1 MGFGQEGVESVLF
14 SKTKGM
20 GEQGGGDVNKRLNI
34 QNITRTLNMLV
45 SLKMSPVDRALSL
58 SKSLSSPELR
68 KNVVNFTFKYD
79 YLSTH
84 IVQLINKIIN

>member
-20 GEQGGGDVNKRLNI
+20 GEQGGDDVNKRLNI

-79 YLSTH
+79 YLSTYCSA
-84 IVQLINKIIN
+84 NK